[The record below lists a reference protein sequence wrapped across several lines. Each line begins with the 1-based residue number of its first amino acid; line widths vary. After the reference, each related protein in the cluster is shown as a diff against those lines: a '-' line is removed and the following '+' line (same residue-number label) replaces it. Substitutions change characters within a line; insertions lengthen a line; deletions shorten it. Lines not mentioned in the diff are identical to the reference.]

1 MSWACRCSMACM
13 QMMPKRNPFFKEI
26 FWDLVRTALSSLQHS
41 IQAKTH
47 HKTKISRL
55 ISVKKP
61 TGVVLFWYVLNM
73 FEPWAPGKVDG
84 PMDRSKSG
92 PPTRAKMS
100 DKTPA
105 NDEDC
110 HSCGSW
116 VNPQTSY
123 LPYLSISI
131 HIYPYLSISI
141 LSIFGRWSTRVW
153 TILDS
158 HPNFMEWPP
167 NLAEWHVL
175 QSDCLFFF
183 LFFSP
188 TWP

>member
-1 MSWACRCSMACM
+1 
-13 QMMPKRNPFFKEI
+13 
-26 FWDLVRTALSSLQHS
+26 
-41 IQAKTH
+41 
-47 HKTKISRL
+47 
-55 ISVKKP
+55 
-61 TGVVLFWYVLNM
+61 M

-131 HIYPYLSISI
+131 HIYSLHFRALEHKGLDY
-141 LSIFGRWSTRVW
+141 FGLTSKF
-153 TILDS
+153 
-158 HPNFMEWPP
+158 HGMAPKFG
-167 NLAEWHVL
+167 
-175 QSDCLFFF
+175 
-183 LFFSP
+183 
-188 TWP
+188 

>member
-1 MSWACRCSMACM
+1 
-13 QMMPKRNPFFKEI
+13 
-26 FWDLVRTALSSLQHS
+26 
-41 IQAKTH
+41 
-47 HKTKISRL
+47 
-55 ISVKKP
+55 
-61 TGVVLFWYVLNM
+61 M

-84 PMDRSKSG
+84 PTDRSKSG

-131 HIYPYLSISI
+131 

-153 TILDS
+153 THIQIS
-158 HPNFMEWPP
+158 WNGPQ
-167 NLAEWHVL
+167 NLLNGMFYRVIA
-175 QSDCLFFF
+175 CFF

-188 TWP
+188 PGHKDSMGKP

>member
-1 MSWACRCSMACM
+1 
-13 QMMPKRNPFFKEI
+13 
-26 FWDLVRTALSSLQHS
+26 
-41 IQAKTH
+41 
-47 HKTKISRL
+47 
-55 ISVKKP
+55 
-61 TGVVLFWYVLNM
+61 M

-131 HIYPYLSISI
+131 HIYSLHFRA
-141 LSIFGRWSTRVW
+141 LEHKG
-153 TILDS
+153 LDS

-167 NLAEWHVL
+167 KFAEWHVL
-175 QSDCLFFF
+175 QSDCLFF
-183 LFFSP
+183 LPVFFPHLAIKIPWGSLKCDLCGSWCGCITAAEFARFTP
-188 TWP
+188 FQQAAQWPWLRSERSERSECCCQGTPPLKSTWKAAA